1 MFSSL
6 LPVRIS
12 IAFLCWAALL
22 PVAVKGVSIVV
33 PNSLAN
39 TEAGN
44 NNTFPFSISSSGLS
58 SQRYQQAYDAS
69 QFAAVPG
76 GGYITQIIFRPD
88 GGGQGSAFSST
99 LPSIAIQLSS
109 TGATVDGL
117 STTFDNNIGPDALTV
132 YFGSL
137 LLSSAFTGPTGG
149 PKNFDIVINL
159 KTPFFYNPAS
169 GNLLMDV
176 SNYGGGSSTYFD
188 LIHSFGDSVCR
199 LYTVLPNGVNQTT
212 GMTDSSGLVT
222 EFTIIPPTLSLNNSV
237 SNIVLSWPGKA
248 VGWHLQS
255 APSPSGD
262 WSDFA
267 ATIQVQG
274 ASNVVTFAPTNNCQF
289 FRLRYP

>member
-1 MFSSL
+1 
-6 LPVRIS
+6 V
-12 IAFLCWAALL
+12 ALL
-22 PVAVKGVSIVV
+22 PVAVKGVSVVV

-44 NNTFPFSISSSGLS
+44 NNTDPFSIGLSGLS

-88 GGGQGSAFSST
+88 GGGQGYAFSST
-99 LPSIAIQLSS
+99 LPSVTIQLSTTS
-109 TGATVDGL
+109 AAVDGL
-117 STTFDNNIGPDALTV
+117 STTFNNNIGADALTV

-137 LLSSAFTGPTGG
+137 PLSSTFTGPAGG

-159 KTPFFYNPAS
+159 KAPFFYNPAN

-176 SNYGGGSSTYFD
+176 WNYGGGSATYFD
-188 LIHSFGDSVCR
+188 LIWTFGDSVCR
-199 LYTVLPNGVNQTT
+199 LYTLLPNGVNQTT
-212 GMTDSSGLVT
+212 GMTDSAGLVT
-222 EFTIIPPTLSLNNSV
+222 GFTFVPPALGLNTSG
-237 SNIVLSWPGKA
+237 SNVVLSWPSKA

-255 APSPSGD
+255 AASPSGQ

-267 ATIQVQG
+267 ASDQVQG
-274 ASNVVTFAPTNNCQF
+274 VTNVVTLAPTNTSQF